1 MNNRTNHNNNFSE
14 PSDLKKN
21 IKLLLSKWFWFP
33 ISIMVA
39 ILIVRTFNN
48 LITPSYIVNC
58 KIVIGDDLTESLS
71 TSEII
76 GTTNG
81 IDFNRMNPINKE
93 IGILRSRK
101 LAEETIDSLRL
112 NYHCYELNKGG
123 KYFNKRLYSNIPF
136 YISLDSTDSYITG
149 KEIIIKIPDPNNF
162 EVSLNGEN
170 DISKVLK
177 PGQKFDYDGFS
188 FGIGLSRNLTDLN
201 DFVDKRY
208 SITFK
213 SKYALATEYIQ
224 KLNVDIDPT
233 SQNIIKLSIRDENIN
248 QSIAFL
254 NMLCE
259 IYINNDIK
267 LRNTMASKTIE
278 YIDLQ
283 LKILSEQLKNAE
295 DSLINFN
302 RKFDAI
308 LSNENSFLIQN
319 YMQVNKDLE
328 NIKLQEQSLDEL
340 IKNIRIVKNN
350 KNTVLPGI
358 ILINNKF
365 QNQLDHINKLII
377 QREILLKNQTGNSP
391 EVTLNQQE
399 LEVNILK
406 LTDVLVLEKRLL
418 TTQKNNLRNQLFA
431 IEKELIKLPE
441 NQRKKLA
448 LERKFNLTEN
458 LYNTYQQKR
467 IEAILAKEST
477 VSKIRVLDPARYED
491 HYMVSP
497 RKNYNFRLAII
508 LSLFFP
514 AFLILVIKNFSNKV
528 SDLDEVKQKSNLT
541 ILGKIFHS
549 DIRYE
554 LPAIKASSSPIAE
567 SFYKLYARL
576 KFLKPEPGVKIISI
590 TSGASGE
597 GKTFCSSNLA
607 ASIALSG
614 KKVILLS
621 LDLRKPKIHEIFNIK
636 ISPGFTNFFLGKVN
650 KKDIIYS
657 TEIENLDI
665 IPSGPIPPDPIKLI
679 SQNLLKDLLDDLSKT
694 YDYIIIDTPPI
705 GMVADALMIGKL
717 SDLMVM
723 LIRIKFTQKAIF
735 ELIQELEES
744 DKFENLA
751 IVVNDMKEGG
761 LYNDS
766 LYYQSYQK
774 NEKLTFREKLRK
786 FKLS

>member
-1 MNNRTNHNNNFSE
+1 MNNLTNNNSYLSE

-21 IKLLLSKWFWFP
+21 ILFLLSKWYWFP
-33 ISIMVA
+33 FSIIIA
-39 ILIVRTFNN
+39 ILIAKTYNN
-48 LITPSYIVNC
+48 LKTPSYIVNC
-58 KIVIGDDLTESLS
+58 KIVIGDDLSEPLT

-76 GTTNG
+76 GVNNN

-93 IGILRSRK
+93 VGILRSRK

-112 NYHCYELNKGG
+112 NYHCYEMNMRSKLFK
-123 KYFNKRLYSNIPF
+123 KRLYNNIPF
-136 YISLDSTDSYITG
+136 YISIDSSDFFITG
-149 KEIIIKIPDPNNF
+149 EEIIIKISDRNTF
-162 EVSLNGEN
+162 EVSLNGDN
-170 DISKVLK
+170 DITKTLK
-177 PGQKFDYDGFS
+177 PGKKFNYGSFS
-188 FGIGLSRNLTDLN
+188 FGIGLSKKLEDLN
-201 DFVDKRY
+201 DYIGNRY

-213 SKYALATEYIQ
+213 SKYILATEYLQ

-259 IYINNDIK
+259 IYISNDIK

-295 DSLINFN
+295 DSLLKFN

-308 LSNENSFLIQN
+308 LSNENSLLIQN
-319 YMQVNKDLE
+319 YMRVNKDLE
-328 NIKLQEQSLDEL
+328 KIKLQEQSLIDL
-340 IKNIRIVKNN
+340 INNIKIVKNSQN
-350 KNTVLPGI
+350 SVLPAT
-358 ILINNKF
+358 ILINSKF
-365 QNQLDHINKLII
+365 QNQLDHINRLII
-377 QREILLKNQTGNSP
+377 QREILLKNQSGNSP

-399 LEVNILK
+399 LEVNVIK
-406 LTDVLVLEKRLL
+406 LTEVLVLENKLL
-418 TTQKNNLRNQLFA
+418 KTQKNNLEKQLYE
-431 IEKELIKLPE
+431 IEKELKKLPE
-441 NQRKKLA
+441 NQRKKIA
-448 LERKFNLTEN
+448 LERKFKLTEN

-477 VSKIRVLDPARYED
+477 VSKIRVLDSARYED

-497 RKNYNFRLAII
+497 RKKYNFRLAIAF
-508 LSLFFP
+508 SLFFP
-514 AFLILVIKNFSNKV
+514 AFLLLAGKNFSNKV
-528 SDLDEVKQKSNLT
+528 SDLDEIKHKSSLT

-554 LPAIKASSSPIAE
+554 LPAIKAISSPIAE
-567 SFYKLYARL
+567 SFYKLFARL

-590 TSGASGE
+590 TSGASGD

-607 ASIALSG
+607 VSIALSG
-614 KKVILLS
+614 KKVILLN
-621 LDLRKPKIHEIFNIK
+621 LDLRKPKTHEIFNIK
-636 ISPGFTNFFLGKVN
+636 ISPGFTNFFLGKVG
-650 KKDIIYS
+650 KKDIIYT

-679 SQNLLKDLLDDLSKT
+679 SQSILKDLLEDLSKT

-717 SDLMVM
+717 SDLMIM
-723 LIRIKFTQKAIF
+723 LIRVKFTRKAIF

-744 DKFENLA
+744 DNFKNLA
-751 IVVNDMKEGG
+751 LVVNDMKERH
-761 LYNDS
+761 LYSGS
-766 LYYQSYQK
+766 LYYKSYYR
-774 NEKLTFREKLRK
+774 NDKLTFWEKLRK